1 MESSPEHD
9 PKQAS
14 YKEKAAIEWN
24 VNDLLAWIED
34 ERPNLLE
41 EGDRKELKTAR
52 ISGRVFLKQ
61 AGNAEFFKKECKL
74 PIGPSR
80 ELADLTEELAETTAI
95 KSKLYLSCHAH
106 HVDSKL
112 TTSQET
118 DSRPKMWRCSMPSM
132 SRARSPCLSPGLRLR
147 LWRQRSH
154 WKPPATAGARQQPP
168 LVSGSDPDRV

>member
-52 ISGRVFLKQ
+52 ISGKVFLKQ
-61 AGNAEFFKKECKL
+61 AGNAEFFKKKCKL
-74 PIGPSR
+74 PIGPSI
-80 ELADLTEELAETTAI
+80 ELADLAEDLAEDLAAAI

-118 DSRPKMWRCSMPSM
+118 DSRLKMWT
-132 SRARSPCLSPGLRLR
+132 SPT
-147 LWRQRSH
+147 
-154 WKPPATAGARQQPP
+154 PPI
-168 LVSGSDPDRV
+168 